1 MRRDHFGFAVFIIF
15 LILAPKLPIDLGN
28 AAPDRASLSLGAVGI
43 VFWFFI
49 SNDRFTD
56 KKSFLSCSAF
66 LCYFAL
72 YALCISIASLK
83 WISVLYACQ
92 YFFYAIGSWVM
103 LGSYLLRVVKNRQTE
118 ILYNIL
124 FVIGLVYAIGVIISV
139 WAGPIYPHQVLW
151 HNKNIDNFT
160 IPRGV
165 GFAEGT
171 NTAGAVLLVF
181 SALLAFQSKLKW
193 RPLLLTILLS
203 GLVFT
208 YSRSAILSFYFGVLG
223 LWVVDFF
230 CVMIK
235 GRFKT
240 KMALK
245 ACALCCGFAIIYF
258 IGAYIV
264 PPDTKLKAVAE
275 SFGIGDDIPATQLAE
290 NGLVEQMKKH
300 RTQYWQAAINSY
312 LKEDTVS
319 KLFGAGFRQSCLISK
334 SGSWLTPHNWYL
346 AILFDFGLVG
356 SILFIVLFATYFI
369 QVTKL
374 MVKGD
379 ERLNRGCI
387 VAITG
392 LLLMNLTETYLYSPV
407 IMAFIMFLFELHNK
421 AVYDPDAIKKEYFST
436 ITVNRWLPSGVD
448 WRN

>member
-1 MRRDHFGFAVFIIF
+1 MKRDHFGFAVFII
-15 LILAPKLPIDLGN
+15 LLLLVPKLPIDLGN
-28 AAPDRASLSLGAVGI
+28 AAPERASLGLGAVGL
-43 VFWFFI
+43 VFWFLI
-49 SNDRFTD
+49 LKDRFTD

-72 YALCISIASLK
+72 YTLCISIASLQ

-92 YFFYAIGSWVM
+92 YFFYTICSWVV
-103 LGSYLLRVVKNRQTE
+103 LSSYLFRVVKNRQLETLYK
-118 ILYNIL
+118 ILLI
-124 FVIGLVYAIGVIISV
+124 IGLAYAIGVIISV

-151 HNKNIDNFT
+151 HNKNIDGFT

-181 SALLAFQSKLKW
+181 SALLAFQSQLKW
-193 RPLLLTILLS
+193 RPLLLTILI
-203 GLVFT
+203 GALVFT
-208 YSRSAILSFYFGVLG
+208 YSRAAILSFYFGVLG

-235 GRFKT
+235 GRFQT
-240 KMALK
+240 KMAFK
-245 ACALCCGFAIIYF
+245 VCALFCGLAIVYF
-258 IGAYIV
+258 IGAHIV
-264 PPDTKLKAVAE
+264 PPDTKLEAVAE
-275 SFGIGDDIPATQLAE
+275 SFGIGDDISVSQPAK

-300 RTQYWQAAINSY
+300 RTQYWQAALDSY
-312 LKEDTVS
+312 LKEDTAS
-319 KLFGAGFRQSCLISK
+319 KIFGAGFRQSCLISK

-356 SILFIVLFATYFI
+356 SVLFIVLFATYFI

-407 IMAFIMFLFELHNK
+407 IMALMMFLFELHNK
-421 AVYDPDAIKKEYFST
+421 AVHDPDAKKKGFFDYDNGELVAS
-436 ITVNRWLPSGVD
+436 IRS
-448 WRN
+448 